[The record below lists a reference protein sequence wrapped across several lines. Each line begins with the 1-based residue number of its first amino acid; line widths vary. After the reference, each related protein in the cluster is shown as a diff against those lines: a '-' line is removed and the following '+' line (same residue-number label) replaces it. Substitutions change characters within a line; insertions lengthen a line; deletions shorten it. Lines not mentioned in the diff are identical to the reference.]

1 MKTVHAKEP
10 QRIGDITS
18 PGIMNSLVFSNMLHR
33 PARTVV
39 SILGIAV
46 GVLLIVFTV
55 GLSNGTM
62 RERGKREGN
71 VGAEIMFRS
80 SGSIGFSG
88 TESFRLEESLRDPIG
103 RIPGVKSVVSLG
115 QNSVAAKDNNTGNR
129 LIDGVSFDEYSD
141 VVGIDIIE
149 GRKIESGDEAIIDT
163 GFQAQKKFRVGDKIE
178 LYEREFTLVGTYE
191 PAAGARIKIPLST
204 MQSQLGADGK
214 VSAFL
219 VKISEGQ
226 DENEVA
232 RRLHAAFPDNQ
243 ILLTREIEELYMQGF
258 PALNVFL
265 NVFIGVAAVISALV
279 ILLTMYTTVTERTRQ
294 IGIMKSLGM
303 SNAAIAWTITQEA
316 LLISF
321 LGIIG
326 GIILTFLLRFGLTRI
341 TTLEVEMNASVILL
355 VFLVGLIGGALGGLY
370 PALRAARLDAVEAL
384 SYE

>member
-1 MKTVHAKEP
+1 
-10 QRIGDITS
+10 
-18 PGIMNSLVFSNMLHR
+18 MNLVFSNMFHR

-71 VGAEIMFRS
+71 VGAEIMFRA
-80 SGSIGFSG
+80 SGSFGFSG
-88 TESFRLEESLRDPIG
+88 TESFRLPVSMRDEIA
-103 RIPGVKSVVSLG
+103 RVEGVASVISLG
-115 QNSVAAKDNNTGNR
+115 QNSVQAKDNNTGNR
-129 LIDGVSFDEYSD
+129 LIDGVEFEEYAR

-149 GRKIESGDEAIIDT
+149 GRSFGRRGDEAIIDT
-163 GFQAQKKFRVGDKIE
+163 GFQQQKNYSVGEKIE
-178 LYEREFTLVGTYE
+178 LYERQFTIVGTYE
-191 PAAGARIKIPLST
+191 PAAGGRIKIPLAT
-204 MQSQLGADGK
+204 MQEQLGAQGK
-214 VSAFL
+214 ASAFL
-219 VKISEGQ
+219 EKIAAGQ
-226 DENEVA
+226 DEKQVA
-232 RRLHAAFPDNQ
+232 ERLHQAFPDNQ
-243 ILLTREIEELYMQGF
+243 IVLTSEIEELYMQGF

-303 SNAAIAWTITQEA
+303 SNTAIAWTITQEA
-316 LLISF
+316 LLISL
-321 LGIIG
+321 LGIVS
-326 GIILTFLLRFGLTRI
+326 GILLTVLLRFALTRV
-341 TTLEVEMNASVILL
+341 TTLEVEMSGWVMLL
-355 VFLVGLIGGALGGLY
+355 VFVVGLIGGALGGLY